1 MGHRTY
7 RVPRAH
13 WRHVAERTEPM
24 TEGVHRHICRADG
37 GKPTRIDETGRVSRF
52 SAPAGS
58 RIKRISASF
67 GIAVGIVL
75 VFVGLASAV
84 TGKDAQKLPKE
95 IENITPV
102 RSATQV
108 QQQEQIRVDLI
119 AGYTGVLIVN
129 NIELPTFALDD
140 LPVALPGAQRS
151 LPPAVI
157 FEPGNYTLSFTP
169 TDGALVEKFA
179 TGVNTVTV
187 IYWKITEGRKFA
199 KPGFT
204 WQFDVV

>member
-1 MGHRTY
+1 MPGGPRT
-7 RVPRAH
+7 
-13 WRHVAERTEPM
+13 
-24 TEGVHRHICRADG
+24 
-37 GKPTRIDETGRVSRF
+37 
-52 SAPAGS
+52 
-58 RIKRISASF
+58 KRITASF
-67 GIAVGIVL
+67 GIAVGLVL

-95 IENITPV
+95 IESITPV

-119 AGYTGVLIVN
+119 EGYTGVLIVN
-129 NIELPTFALDD
+129 GIELPTVGLDT
-140 LPVALPGAQRS
+140 VAQQVPGQQVS

-169 TDGALVEKFA
+169 TKGAGVEKFA
-179 TGVNTVTV
+179 TGVNTVKV
-187 IYWKITEGRKFA
+187 IYWKITEGRRFA
-199 KPGFT
+199 KPSFT

>member
-1 MGHRTY
+1 M
-7 RVPRAH
+7 
-13 WRHVAERTEPM
+13 
-24 TEGVHRHICRADG
+24 
-37 GKPTRIDETGRVSRF
+37 SRF
-52 SAPAGS
+52 SAPGGS
-58 RIKRISASF
+58 RTRRIAASF
-67 GIAVGIVL
+67 GIAVGLVL

-95 IENITPV
+95 IESITPV

-129 NIELPTFALDD
+129 GVELPTFALDD
-140 LPVALPGAQRS
+140 LPAAVDGEQQT

-169 TDGALVEKFA
+169 TKGAGVEKFA
-179 TGVNTVTV
+179 TGVNTVSV

-199 KPGFT
+199 KPSFT

>member
-1 MGHRTY
+1 MSRLS
-7 RVPRAH
+7 
-13 WRHVAERTEPM
+13 
-24 TEGVHRHICRADG
+24 TEGR
-37 GKPTRIDETGRVSRF
+37 SRT
-52 SAPAGS
+52 
-58 RIKRISASF
+58 KRIAASF
-67 GIAVGIVL
+67 GIAVGVVL

-95 IENITPV
+95 IESITPV

-119 AGYTGVLIVN
+119 EGYTGVLTVN
-129 NIELPTFALDD
+129 GVELPTVGLDT
-140 LPVALPGAQRS
+140 VSQASQVPGQQVS

-169 TDGALVEKFA
+169 TKGAGVEKFA
-179 TGVNTVTV
+179 TGVNTVKV
-187 IYWKITEGRKFA
+187 VYWKMTEGRRFA

>member
-1 MGHRTY
+1 M
-7 RVPRAH
+7 
-13 WRHVAERTEPM
+13 
-24 TEGVHRHICRADG
+24 
-37 GKPTRIDETGRVSRF
+37 SRF
-52 SAPAGS
+52 SARPGA
-58 RIKRISASF
+58 RVKRIAASF
-67 GIAVGIVL
+67 GIAAGIVL

-95 IENITPV
+95 VESITPV

-108 QQQEQIRVDLI
+108 QQQELIKVDLI

-129 NIELPTFALDD
+129 GTQLPTFSLDD
-140 LPVALPGAQRS
+140 LPPPAHPGAQQA
-151 LPPAVI
+151 LPPATI

-169 TDGALVEKFA
+169 TQGAPVEKFV

-187 IYWKITEGRKFA
+187 IYWKIIEGRNFA
-199 KPGFT
+199 KPAFT

>member
-1 MGHRTY
+1 
-7 RVPRAH
+7 
-13 WRHVAERTEPM
+13 M
-24 TEGVHRHICRADG
+24 TGTCPPPHFPTDG
-37 GKPTRIDETGRVSRF
+37 GKPSPIDETVEVSRF
-52 SAPAGS
+52 STPGGS
-58 RIKRISASF
+58 RTKRIVASF
-67 GIAVGIVL
+67 GIAVGLVL

-95 IENITPV
+95 IESITPV

-129 NIELPTFALDD
+129 GIELPTVGLDT
-140 LPVALPGAQRS
+140 LAQVPGQQVS
-151 LPPAVI
+151 LPPEVI

-169 TDGALVEKFA
+169 TKGAGVEKFA

-187 IYWKITEGRKFA
+187 VYWKITEGRKFA